1 MNSDDDETGGIV
13 FGDEYGPSQTN
24 TSPDQDA
31 FVRWGVEGEW
41 TEKKFLENFSIEV
54 INMSDD
60 ESTPYTDEAK
70 DLIGP
75 ERGHESR
82 IEVDIKGIDPGLA
95 NALRR
100 ILIAEVPTVAL
111 DVVHIFQNTSI
122 FCDEILVHRIGLI
135 PIRADPDKLGW
146 GDIALAEEDCSYK
159 PIQKP
164 KDLDLSNSLVFNL
177 KVKCSL
183 NPKAMPQEKDE
194 KVKYIDSVITSK
206 YLTWIPQGD
215 QAKRFGDA
223 PPKPLYDDIVIAKL
237 RPGQEIE
244 LELFAIKGMGKIH
257 TKWSAVCPA
266 WYRLMPKI
274 QFLEL
279 KTLPREWLRGKNSQD
294 EPEGSTFGKKT
305 FVLVKPPGKKDFVL
319 GNIEKTYDRADMEKL
334 GANDLYP
341 TVDVSYPGSEKKK
354 VLKNVKLNSSMLKPV
369 TQIWDDNARRL
380 KKMCPRNVFD
390 IEEAYGHCRP
400 VVARPR
406 DCTMC
411 RECTRHPGW
420 RLRVKLGRE
429 RDHYIFKIASV
440 GQYKAR
446 DLLKRTVKIL
456 RGKVSNLRKEL
467 GALRE
472 IEKRG

>member
-1 MNSDDDETGGIV
+1 MNHSDDDEETKGFIE
-13 FGDEYGPSQTN
+13 EYGPTQAN
-24 TSPDQDA
+24 TSPDKDA

-41 TEKKFLENFSIEV
+41 TEKKFLEKFSIKV
-54 INMSDD
+54 VNMTDD
-60 ESTPYTDEAK
+60 ESNPFTGDVK
-70 DLIGP
+70 DIIGP
-75 ERGHESR
+75 HRGYEST
-82 IEVDIKGIDPGLA
+82 IEVDIIGISPGIA

-100 ILIAEVPTVAL
+100 ILIAEIPTVAL
-111 DVVHIFQNTSI
+111 DVVHIYQNTSI

-159 PIQKP
+159 PVEEP
-164 KDLDLSNSLVFNL
+164 KDLDLSNALLFNL

-183 NPKAMPQEKDE
+183 NPKAPPNADE

-206 YLTWIPQGD
+206 YFTWIPQGD
-215 QAKRFGDA
+215 QAERFGDA
-223 PPKPLYDDIVIAKL
+223 PPKPLYDDIVVCKL

-266 WYRLMPKI
+266 WYRMMPKI
-274 QFLEL
+274 EFIEY
-279 KTLPREWLRGKNSQD
+279 KTLPREWFRGDNSQN
-294 EPEGSTFGKKT
+294 EPEGSTFGKT
-305 FVLVKPPGKKDFVL
+305 FVLVKPPGKKEFIL
-319 GNIEKTYDRADMEKL
+319 GNIEKTYNRSDMMKL
-334 GANDLYP
+334 GTKDLYP
-341 TVDVSYPGSEKKK
+341 SVDVSIPDNGKRKTF
-354 VLKNVKLNSSMLKPV
+354 KNVKLNSSMLKPV
-369 TQIWDDNARRL
+369 TQIWDENAQRL

-390 IEEAYGHCRP
+390 IEEALGHCRP

-420 RLRVKLGRE
+420 RQRVKLGRD

-446 DLLKRTVKIL
+446 DLLKRTFQIL
-456 RGKVSNLRKEL
+456 RGKISTLREEL
-467 GALRE
+467 EALRV
-472 IEKRG
+472 IENRG